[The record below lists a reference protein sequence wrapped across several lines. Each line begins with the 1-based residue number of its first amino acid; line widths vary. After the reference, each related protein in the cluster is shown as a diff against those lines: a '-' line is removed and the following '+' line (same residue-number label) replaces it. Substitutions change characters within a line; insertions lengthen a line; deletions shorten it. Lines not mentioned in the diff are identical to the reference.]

1 MLHFLESHLELASIQ
16 EIGDLKFRDL
26 LMLQINLDEERL
38 VEIISKILSGKINGS
53 GSKRK

>member
-38 VEIISKILSGKINGS
+38 VEIISKILSAKINGS

>member
-26 LMLQINLDEERL
+26 LMLQIKLDAERF

>member
-26 LMLQINLDEERL
+26 LMLQINLDVERL